1 MRYEHQRKGQNDAMM
16 HSMSAIGWL
25 ESSAL
30 FPFVWARNFGLKQV
44 EQFDWFK
51 DRFMRQANGL
61 GALQHTRYAC

>member
-1 MRYEHQRKGQNDAMM
+1 MM

-25 ESSAL
+25 ESSEL

-44 EQFDWFK
+44 EQLDWFK